1 MMFDIGERRA
11 RRKWQVVR
19 VACAVTVVA
28 GVTFAVWSI
37 AGGRELKPAD
47 VAALIGVPI
56 AVTSLMVAVVTL
68 HKSAEENSVE
78 VARSRAGRL
87 ARQVRES
94 EGPVRS
100 QLLGADTRRINLTYV
115 LQSAA
120 ARGAAAPPAG
130 RMFADGP
137 ATLPDVLEY
146 YRRTQPRR
154 LVVTGAAGAGKTVLS
169 LELMLA
175 LIDQR
180 AEGDP
185 VPVRIPL
192 AQWNTDLPLTTL
204 LVQRLTDAYKW
215 PTDMAAGLVAHGMVL
230 PVLDGLDEMD
240 PLLADGTP
248 NPDAPRA
255 RKVLEAL
262 NAYQDGRDAGPL
274 VLTCRTGHYDA
285 LAPLSRLVDAARI
298 AITPVDTRRTVAYL
312 RDRALDLPRWQP
324 LVDHLDTQAAS
335 PLATIL
341 STPWRLCLT
350 ATVYHRDGDPSE
362 LLHHTDGHDLDQ
374 HLLARYIPA
383 TIANS
388 PSPHNCRPADVHRW
402 LHHLTGHLAGTTT
415 STPATDITLHQ
426 LWALAGATRV
436 RIIDLALTT
445 VALALAFTA
454 AFDLLVLIFL
464 RSRYLWDII
473 GVCTILCVFTTLA
486 VVAFRPKP
494 RPKRLRINRGTL
506 QDGFKA
512 RFWAG
517 FKSWFTVGFANGFTI
532 GFTIGFTTGFTAGL
546 PNGLMNAVVNSLMSE
561 LPSQSPDMVFVF
573 GLWLGLWLGLGLGI
587 GSSLVGGL
595 MGGLGG
601 GFADGFKA
609 WFKIWFTVAFVV
621 VLGLNLGLDFR
632 LGLIEGPSLCL
643 GIGLGG
649 GFAGGI
655 MRGLTGEPTTV
666 SNPRDII
673 RDDIIFGILIGPLA
687 GLLAGFLVGF
697 LVGLASELKDG
708 LVLGFAAGWVVALV
722 VGLASG
728 FASAARRYGV
738 FLLCSRS
745 KLPFRLAVF
754 LDWAVTAG
762 LLRYSGPGYQFRHR
776 ELQQWLTNHP
786 RP

>member
-1 MMFDIGERRA
+1 MWPLRRHDRMMLDIGERRA

-47 VAALIGVPI
+47 VATLIGVPI

-215 PTDMAAGLVAHGMVL
+215 PTDMAAELVAHGMVL

-298 AITPVDTRRTVAYL
+298 AIAPVDTRRTVAYL

-362 LLHHTDGHDLDQ
+362 APPAHRRPRSRPAPLGPLHPRHHRQLPQPPQPLL
-374 HLLARYIPA
+374 
-383 TIANS
+383 
-388 PSPHNCRPADVHRW
+388 PADVHRW
-402 LHHLTGHLAGTTT
+402 LHHLTGHLADDHIHPSYRHHPP
-415 STPATDITLHQ
+415 STL
-426 LWALAGATRV
+426 G
-436 RIIDLALTT
+436 
-445 VALALAFTA
+445 
-454 AFDLLVLIFL
+454 
-464 RSRYLWDII
+464 
-473 GVCTILCVFTTLA
+473 
-486 VVAFRPKP
+486 P
-494 RPKRLRINRGTL
+494 RWR
-506 QDGFKA
+506 
-512 RFWAG
+512 
-517 FKSWFTVGFANGFTI
+517 
-532 GFTIGFTTGFTAGL
+532 
-546 PNGLMNAVVNSLMSE
+546 
-561 LPSQSPDMVFVF
+561 
-573 GLWLGLWLGLGLGI
+573 
-587 GSSLVGGL
+587 
-595 MGGLGG
+595 
-601 GFADGFKA
+601 
-609 WFKIWFTVAFVV
+609 
-621 VLGLNLGLDFR
+621 
-632 LGLIEGPSLCL
+632 
-643 GIGLGG
+643 
-649 GFAGGI
+649 
-655 MRGLTGEPTTV
+655 
-666 SNPRDII
+666 
-673 RDDIIFGILIGPLA
+673 
-687 GLLAGFLVGF
+687 
-697 LVGLASELKDG
+697 
-708 LVLGFAAGWVVALV
+708 
-722 VGLASG
+722 
-728 FASAARRYGV
+728 
-738 FLLCSRS
+738 
-745 KLPFRLAVF
+745 
-754 LDWAVTAG
+754 
-762 LLRYSGPGYQFRHR
+762 
-776 ELQQWLTNHP
+776 HP
-786 RP
+786 RPHHRPRAHHRRPRPRLHRRFQLTRSYCSP

>member
-1 MMFDIGERRA
+1 MAFTKRAERVTMCPARRHDRVMLELGERRD

-19 VACAVTVVA
+19 VACAVLVVA
-28 GVTFAVWSI
+28 GVAFAVWSI
-37 AGGRELKPAD
+37 ASGRELKLAD
-47 VAALIGVPI
+47 VATLIGVPI
-56 AVTSLMVAVVTL
+56 AVTSLVVAVVAL
-68 HKSAEENSVE
+68 HKPVEDNSVE
-78 VARSRAGRL
+78 LARSRAGRL

-94 EGPVRS
+94 ESPVRS

-130 RMFADGP
+130 RTFADGP

-146 YRRTQPRR
+146 YRSTQPRR
-154 LVVTGAAGAGKTVLS
+154 LVVTGAAGAGKTVLA

-175 LIDQR
+175 LIDHR

-192 AQWNTDLPLTTL
+192 AQWNTDQPLTTL

-215 PTDMAAGLVAHGMVL
+215 PADMAAGLVAHGMVL

-262 NAYQDGRDAGPL
+262 NAYQDGREAGPL

-285 LAPLSRLVDAARI
+285 LAPLSRLIDAARVAI
-298 AITPVDTRRTVAYL
+298 APIDTRHTVAYL
-312 RDRALDLPRWQP
+312 RDRAMDTPRWQP
-324 LVDHLDTQAAS
+324 LIDHLDTQPAG
-335 PLATIL
+335 PLATTL

-350 ATVYHRDGDPSE
+350 ATVYHRDGNPSE

-383 TIANS
+383 TIANT
-388 PSPHNCRPADVHRW
+388 PNPHDCRPEDVHRW

-415 STPATDITLHQ
+415 NTSATDITLHQ
-426 LWALAGATRV
+426 LWTLAGTTRV
-436 RIIDLALTT
+436 RITDLTLTT
-445 VALALAFTA
+445 VALALALTA
-454 AFDLLVLIFL
+454 ASFFTLLPFLLSNYLGRSIGTGIFL
-464 RSRYLWDII
+464 H
-473 GVCTILCVFTTLA
+473 VFA
-486 VVAFRPKP
+486 AVSVVAFRPTP
-494 RPKRLRINRGTL
+494 RPNRLRINRGTL

-517 FKSWFTVGFANGFTI
+517 SKSWFAVGFATGFTI
-532 GFTIGFTTGFTAGL
+532 GFTIGFTTGFTTGL
-546 PNGLMNAVVNSLMSE
+546 RSGLVNSLVNSLMSE
-561 LPSQSPDMVFVF
+561 LPSQSPDTVFVF
-573 GLWLGLWLGLGLGI
+573 GLWLGLGLGI
-587 GSSLVGGL
+587 GTSLVGGF

-621 VLGLNLGLDFR
+621 VLGLNLGLDTG
-632 LGLIEGPSLCL
+632 LGLGEGPSLWL
-643 GIGLGG
+643 GIGLAGG
-649 GFAGGI
+649 LAGGI

-673 RDDIIFGILIGPLA
+673 HDDLVYGLLIGPLA
-687 GLLAGFLVGF
+687 GLLAGFLGRV
-697 LVGLASELKDG
+697 
-708 LVLGFAAGWVVALV
+708 
-722 VGLASG
+722 
-728 FASAARRYGV
+728 
-738 FLLCSRS
+738 
-745 KLPFRLAVF
+745 
-754 LDWAVTAG
+754 
-762 LLRYSGPGYQFRHR
+762 
-776 ELQQWLTNHP
+776 
-786 RP
+786 